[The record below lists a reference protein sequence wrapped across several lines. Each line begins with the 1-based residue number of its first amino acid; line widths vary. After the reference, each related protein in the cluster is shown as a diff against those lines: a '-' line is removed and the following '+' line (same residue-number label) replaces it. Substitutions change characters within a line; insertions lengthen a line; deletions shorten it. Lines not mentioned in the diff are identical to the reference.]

1 MIYTI
6 FAKKINTIFMNR
18 IMHENLNLDIGSP
31 VKIKWCDYD
40 YFKFPLHFHDE
51 YEIVYI
57 LKSSGTRFV
66 GNNIQPYS
74 DGDLVLLGSSVPHM
88 YRSDPQYYK
97 TDSVLRVHAITIQFS
112 KGFFS
117 YGMNEYPELNGI
129 RNLLST
135 AKRGV
140 YFDKKANQRIRTRI
154 VRALSLKGLPLLLE
168 CIQILSLMSNSNHV
182 TLLNQEDSESTSEF
196 IEADT
201 RLIKVLSFLKREYN
215 RQLSL
220 KEIAGVAGMNQT
232 AFSRFFHEKTGKT
245 CTHYI
250 NSLRLNYACKLLQEK
265 RLSITEICYECGFN
279 NISNFN
285 RQFKQLIKYS
295 PTEYINEFN
304 KLPLHRLNFK

>member
-1 MIYTI
+1 
-6 FAKKINTIFMNR
+6 MNR
-18 IMHENLNLDIGSP
+18 IMHENLNLDKGSP

-57 LKSSGTRFV
+57 LKSNGTRFV
-66 GNNIQPYS
+66 GNSIQPYS
-74 DGDLVLLGSSVPHM
+74 DEDLVLLGSSVPHM
-88 YRSDPQYYK
+88 YRSDPKYYK
-97 TDSVLRVHAITIQFS
+97 SDSVLRVHAITIQLS
-112 KGFFS
+112 KKFFS
-117 YGMNEYPELNGI
+117 YSMNEYPELNGI

-135 AKRGV
+135 AKRGI
-140 YFDKKANQRIRTRI
+140 YFDKKANQRIRTKI
-154 VRALSLKGLPLLLE
+154 IRALSLKGLPLLLE
-168 CIQILSLMSNSNHV
+168 CIQILFMMSNSIHI

-201 RLIKVLSFLKREYN
+201 RLIKVLSFIKLEYN

-220 KEIAGVAGMNQT
+220 KEIAGVAGMNQS

-245 CTHYI
+245 CSHYI
-250 NSLRLNYACKLLQEK
+250 NSLRINYACKLLQEK

-285 RQFKQLIKYS
+285 RQFKQVIKYS
-295 PTEYINEFN
+295 PTDYINEFN
-304 KLPLHRLNFK
+304 KLPLHRLNFQ